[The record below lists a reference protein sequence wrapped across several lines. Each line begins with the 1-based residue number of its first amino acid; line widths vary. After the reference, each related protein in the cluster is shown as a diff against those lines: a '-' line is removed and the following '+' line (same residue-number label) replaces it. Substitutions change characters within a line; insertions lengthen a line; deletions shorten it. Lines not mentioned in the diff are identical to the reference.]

1 LEKNVFLEVFRV
13 TTITIKDVAK
23 HAEVSIATV
32 SRVINKNY
40 YVSPETSE
48 KVLQAINKLNYY
60 PNSVARSLKSN
71 STLTIGFLVSDISN
85 GYFISV
91 IRAVEDIVSKE
102 NYNIIVCS
110 TSDKKEEELVYLKL
124 LMSKQV
130 DGMVINT
137 SSKNDDFIASL
148 SKQMPIVLLNRK
160 ISQSDFKGDLI
171 DSDNIQG
178 AYALTAHLLSLGH
191 RKIGVI
197 NGNLGVSTGSERFIG
212 FKKAMLEAGI
222 GVGENYPYRYDGD
235 FTMESGT
242 AGAAKLMTAQD
253 RPTAILAM
261 NNAMTIGAIK
271 YFRGNGI
278 DVPGDASIACYG
290 NIDNV
295 ELMYVQPSIV
305 TLNPVTIGHKI
316 GEFILERISDDKLNN
331 REFFY
336 NPQLVPGN
344 GVKQL

>member
-1 LEKNVFLEVFRV
+1 MGGCPLATV
-13 TTITIKDVAK
+13 TIKDVAK

-48 KVLQAINKLNYY
+48 KVLQAIDKLNYY
-60 PNSVARSLKSN
+60 PNSVARSLKNN

-110 TSDKKEEELVYLKL
+110 TSDKMEEELVYLKL

-137 SSKNDDFIASL
+137 SGKNDDFIASL

-160 ISQSDFKGDLI
+160 ISRNGFKGDLI
-171 DSDNIQG
+171 DSDNTQG
-178 AYALTAHLLSLGH
+178 AYALTSHLLSLGH

-197 NGNLGVSTGSERFIG
+197 NGNLAVSTGSERFSG
-212 FKKAMLEAGI
+212 FKKAMLEAGVEVDD
-222 GVGENYPYRYDGD
+222 GYQYRYDGD
-235 FTMESGT
+235 FTTDSGFK
-242 AGAAKLMTAQD
+242 GAAKLMEMED
-253 RPTAILAM
+253 RPTAVLTM

-271 YFRGNGI
+271 YFRANGI
-278 DVPGDASIACYG
+278 EIPGHVSVACYG
-290 NIDNV
+290 NIDNI
-295 ELMYVQPSIV
+295 ELMYIQPSIV

-316 GEFILERISDDKLNN
+316 GEFILERIKDDKLSN
-331 REFFY
+331 REFIY
-336 NPQLVPGN
+336 SPQLVTGN
-344 GVKQL
+344 AVKNL

>member
-1 LEKNVFLEVFRV
+1 VS
-13 TTITIKDVAK
+13 TITIKDVAK

-48 KVLQAINKLNYY
+48 KVLQAIDKLNYY

-91 IRAVEDIVSKE
+91 IRAVENIVSKE

-110 TSDKKEEELVYLKL
+110 TRDKMEEELVYLKL

-130 DGMVINT
+130 DGLIINT
-137 SSKNDDFIASL
+137 SGKNDDFITSL
-148 SKQMPIVLLNRK
+148 SKRMPIVLLNRK
-160 ISQSDFKGDLI
+160 INQNDFIGDLI
-171 DSDNIQG
+171 DSDNMQG
-178 AYALTAHLLSLGH
+178 AYELTAHLLSLGH
-191 RKIGVI
+191 RKIAVI
-197 NGNLGVSTGSERFIG
+197 NGNLTVSTGSERFAG

-222 GVGENYPYRYDGD
+222 EVNNDYRYRYDGD
-235 FTMESGT
+235 FTMDSGFQ
-242 AGAAKLMTAQD
+242 GATKLMEPSD

-261 NNAMTIGAIK
+261 NNAMTMGAIK
-271 YFRGNGI
+271 YFRAKEI
-278 DVPGDASIACYG
+278 DVPGDISIACYG
-290 NIDNV
+290 NIDNI
-295 ELMYVQPSIV
+295 ELMYIQPSIA

-316 GEFILERISDDKLNN
+316 GEFMLERIKNDKLMN
-331 REFFY
+331 RSFIFH
-336 NPQLVPGN
+336 PQLAPGN
-344 GVKQL
+344 GVKHC

>member
-1 LEKNVFLEVFRV
+1 MAR
-13 TTITIKDVAK
+13 

-91 IRAVEDIVSKE
+91 IRAVEDIVNKE

-137 SSKNDDFIASL
+137 SGKNDDFIAAL

-160 ISQSDFKGDLI
+160 INQHDFKGDLI

-191 RKIGVI
+191 SKIGVI
-197 NGNLGVSTGSERFIG
+197 NGNLAVSTGNERFIG
-212 FKKAMLEAGI
+212 FKKAMQEAGVE
-222 GVGENYPYRYDGD
+222 VGDDYRYRYNGD
-235 FTMESGT
+235 FTMESGFE
-242 AGAAKLMTAQD
+242 GAAKLMESED
-253 RPTAILAM
+253 RPTAVVAM

-271 YFRGNGI
+271 YFRSNGI
-278 DVPGDASIACYG
+278 DVPGDISVACYG
-290 NIDNV
+290 NIDNI
-295 ELMYVQPSIV
+295 ELMYIQPSIV

-316 GEFILERISDDKLNN
+316 GEYMLERIKDDKIGN
-331 REFFY
+331 RVFVY

-344 GVKQL
+344 AVRQH

>member
-1 LEKNVFLEVFRV
+1 MATV
-13 TTITIKDVAK
+13 TIKDVAK

-48 KVLQAINKLNYY
+48 KVLQAIDKLNYY

-110 TSDKKEEELVYLKL
+110 TSDKLEEELVYLKL

-137 SSKNDDFIASL
+137 SGKNDDFIASL
-148 SKQMPIVLLNRK
+148 SNQMPIVLLNRK
-160 ISQSDFKGDLI
+160 INRNDFKGDLI
-171 DSDNIQG
+171 DSDNTQG

-197 NGNLGVSTGSERFIG
+197 NGNLGVSTGNERFAG

-222 GVGENYPYRYDGD
+222 AVNDDYQYRYDGD
-235 FTMESGT
+235 FTMDSGFQ
-242 AGAAKLMTAQD
+242 GAARLMEPQD
-253 RPTAILAM
+253 RPTAILVM
-261 NNAMTIGAIK
+261 NNAMTMGAIK
-271 YFRGNGI
+271 YCRANGI
-278 DVPGDASIACYG
+278 EVPGHISVACYG
-290 NIDNV
+290 NIDNI

-305 TLNPVTIGHKI
+305 TLNPVSIGHKI
-316 GEFILERISDDKLNN
+316 GEFILERIKNHNLTN
-331 REFFY
+331 RSFIY
-336 NPQLVPGN
+336 SPQLVPGN
-344 GVKQL
+344 GVKSLSVEIRTG